1 MEDSMRFRT
10 ALSLASVF
18 LFCFAVA
25 AWTSPLPA
33 PVASLNAAPDAQSVA
48 GKISSVGDAAFT
60 LDVAKSQG
68 PDATSNTLQFL
79 IDGNTKVEGKLSVG
93 AQATVEYR
101 NDSGKYIATRV
112 VVTPA
117 SGLSY

>member
-1 MEDSMRFRT
+1 MRFRT
-10 ALSLASVF
+10 ALSLVTF
-18 LFCFAVA
+18 FVVCFAVA

-33 PVASLNAAPDAQSVA
+33 QAATLSSAPDAQSVA

-60 LDVAKSQG
+60 LDVAKSQ
-68 PDATSNTLQFL
+68 DSEAKSNTLQFL
-79 IDGNTKVEGKLSVG
+79 IDGDTKVEGKLSVG

-117 SGLSY
+117 SGTLLY

>member
-1 MEDSMRFRT
+1 MRFRT
-10 ALSLASVF
+10 ALSLVTF
-18 LFCFAVA
+18 FVVCFAVA

-33 PVASLNAAPDAQSVA
+33 QATTMNSAPDAQSVA
-48 GKISSVGDAAFT
+48 GKISSIGDAAFS
-60 LDVAKSQG
+60 LEVAKSQ
-68 PDATSNTLQFL
+68 DSEAKSNTLQFL
-79 IDGNTKVEGKLSVG
+79 VDGNTKVEGQLSVG

-101 NDSGKYIATRV
+101 SDGGKNIATHV